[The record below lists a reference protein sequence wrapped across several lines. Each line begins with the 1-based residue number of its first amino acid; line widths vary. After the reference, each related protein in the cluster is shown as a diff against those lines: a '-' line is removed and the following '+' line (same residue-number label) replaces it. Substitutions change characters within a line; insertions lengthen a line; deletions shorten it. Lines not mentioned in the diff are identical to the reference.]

1 MFWLSPTT
9 IMTQIVK
16 ALTTHKRRIGLRLCE
31 PRFCQPNSGRTEKA
45 GRKFLRPTLLKP
57 TLAKPM
63 TVPVTMLGAVV
74 SLMISTWTY
83 AESPRVQLS
92 TTKGDMIIELAHDRA
107 PRTVDNFIQYVE
119 DGFYN
124 GTIFHRV
131 IEGFMIQ
138 GGGFSENFQRK
149 VTRPAIPNEAN
160 NGMRNHQ
167 YTISMARTNAPHSA
181 TAQFFINSEDNLN
194 LDHTAPTPRGW
205 GYAVF
210 GKVIEGQDVVDTISQ
225 VSTGPGGPF
234 SRDAPREPVVIMEAK
249 LLMPEPAEGEKLEAA
264 TKTKSMTE

>member
-1 MFWLSPTT
+1 MFWLSPTAM
-9 IMTQIVK
+9 MTQIVK
-16 ALTTHKRRIGLRLCE
+16 ALTTSSLLNNQLGNSQPENGQRTSGSNKEAGV
-31 PRFCQPNSGRTEKA
+31 RF
-45 GRKFLRPTLLKP
+45 LKP
-57 TLAKPM
+57 TLAKPV
-63 TVPVTMLGAVV
+63 TVTVTMLGAVV
-74 SLMISTWTY
+74 SLLVSTWSY

-210 GKVIEGQDVVDTISQ
+210 GKVVEGQDVVDTISQ

-234 SRDAPREPVVIMEAK
+234 SRDAPREPVVIVEAK
-249 LLMPEPAEGEKLEAA
+249 LLVPEPAEGEKLEAA
-264 TKTKSMTE
+264 TKTQSMTE